1 MLGKEVE
8 QNMKVE
14 SGVDLAGSGW
24 IVSEYLEEK
33 QLRTEDGAHSLIW
46 KRMTT
51 TATLLE
57 VGKARERRRYYGK
70 AMVAYTKPPQRS
82 KNLYIYP
89 N

>member
-57 VGKARERRRYYGK
+57 VGKARERRRY
-70 AMVAYTKPPQRS
+70 
-82 KNLYIYP
+82 
-89 N
+89 